1 MTDERNAARAEAE
14 RLAAVV
20 KDMGY
25 SDKARD
31 HFVEKG
37 MDAKDA
43 KWAADIAL
51 PTMKASE
58 VEVADIGTFLDEKF
72 AKLYP
77 TGAGSDG
84 QPPPDSD
91 NVPTP
96 DASQPPDFARPS
108 PASEGTPPG
117 QEMLTINSPE
127 IKALIEANDRA
138 GIEKLDKAGRIA
150 WRAATPVHPG

>member
-108 PASEGTPPG
+108 PASEGSPSIRPKSRHSSKPTTGQVSRNLTKREGSPGVPPLRYIRG
-117 QEMLTINSPE
+117 NRP
-127 IKALIEANDRA
+127 
-138 GIEKLDKAGRIA
+138 
-150 WRAATPVHPG
+150 

>member
-84 QPPPDSD
+84 QPPPDSATGFRTA
-91 NVPTP
+91 VTRLRRHTAGPR
-96 DASQPPDFARPS
+96 DAHHQFARNQ
-108 PASEGTPPG
+108 GTHRSQRPG
-117 QEMLTINSPE
+117 RYRET
-127 IKALIEANDRA
+127 
-138 GIEKLDKAGRIA
+138 
-150 WRAATPVHPG
+150 